1 MFKIVGAS
9 LFCSMA
15 FATMAQAQTCA
26 IYPYTFANG
35 TTADAD
41 QVNANFAAIRS
52 CANTSLLPAANPIVT
67 SQLGLYGVPGQQ
79 IIDIR
84 DTTWPADTFTIAVGQ
99 YNGGTTLFQTLNTT
113 NWELEAGFTN
123 ALFVNTA
130 GNVGIHTSSPTYPL
144 YVNGTAYAT
153 GAAGALSDRR
163 HKTDIKPLDVDAL
176 DLVAQLKPV
185 TFLWKEPAD
194 DAMKGRQIGFIA
206 QDVLPLV
213 PEVVLTQNNTEK
225 TLGLKYDAFIPILT
239 KAIQQQQQEID
250 RLNAANVHLAEN
262 VGELERRVGALERR
276 VAIHTAQK

>member
-1 MFKIVGAS
+1 MFKIAGVS
-9 LFCSMA
+9 LFCTMA

-26 IYPYTFANG
+26 SYPYTFANG

-52 CANTSLLPAANPIVT
+52 CANTSLLPAANPVVT
-67 SQLGLYGVPGQQ
+67 NQLGLYGVPGQQ
-79 IIDIR
+79 VMDFR
-84 DTTWPADTFTIAVGQ
+84 DTTWPADTFTIAIGQ
-99 YNGGTTLFQTLNTT
+99 YNGGTTIFQTLNTT
-113 NWELEAGFTN
+113 NWELEAGVTN

-130 GNVGIHTSSPTYPL
+130 GNVGIQTSSPAYPL

-163 HKTDIKPLDVDAL
+163 HKSDIKPLEVNAL

-185 TFLWKEPAD
+185 TFLWKDPTD
-194 DAMKGRQIGFIA
+194 DGMKGRQIGFIA
-206 QDVLPLV
+206 QDVLPVL
-213 PEVVLTQNNTEK
+213 PEIVLTQNNAEK

-250 RLNAANVHLAEN
+250 RLNADNAHLAEN
-262 VGELERRVGALERR
+262 IGQLQRRLRALERGT
-276 VAIHTAQK
+276 AIHTAQK